1 MSTTKVPQLSLSST
15 TGHTVLNT
23 WEGILVRNVGIWLGL
38 NDVGSAK
45 NKQISSPESMESN
58 LWTTC
63 ITKEPMLMLL
73 KRDDDDDDDFARN
86 PSSPLSVLC
95 VLSPMSWIW
104 KSLIGIPAK
113 ITNSNSWT
121 SVPFEYLIDIIILP
135 VTIQQRLTGNRPRT
149 SSWAQT
155 LTNSFASAFDLWEL
169 ISGYSAVDNELY
181 PHHHLTYKS
190 IGADEIPS
198 RRSYFLAYIN
208 SVIKCVC
215 PRI

>member
-1 MSTTKVPQLSLSST
+1 
-15 TGHTVLNT
+15 
-23 WEGILVRNVGIWLGL
+23 
-38 NDVGSAK
+38 
-45 NKQISSPESMESN
+45 
-58 LWTTC
+58 
-63 ITKEPMLMLL
+63 MLL

-113 ITNSNSWT
+113 ITNANSWT

-135 VTIQQRLTGNRPRT
+135 ELPSSRALTDNRPRRT

-169 ISGYSAVDNELY
+169 ISGYSAVDNEPY

-190 IGADEIPS
+190 RSWWDSEQEKLLSCIKYKSSNKCCLPS
-198 RRSYFLAYIN
+198 NLNSFRWQLHPHQALAYLSATEPTITSNNNNNNRSADGWRRDGPANKVIN
-208 SVIKCVC
+208 LFAWSSPINL
-215 PRI
+215 IEL